1 MSWGNIYKKSSW
13 IPGQAQ
19 NDAWKGDPRLREDD
33 ERNREDDKRNR
44 EDDKNGRQPLFLRLF
59 VTRGIVVTNTGGV
72 RSRVL
77 PFFVS

>member
-1 MSWGNIYKKSSW
+1 MRER
-13 IPGQAQ
+13 
-19 NDAWKGDPRLREDD
+19 DPRLREDD

-44 EDDKNGRQPLFLRLF
+44 GDNKRNRGDNKNGRQPLFLRLF

>member
-1 MSWGNIYKKSSW
+1 MRER
-13 IPGQAQ
+13 
-19 NDAWKGDPRLREDD
+19 DPRLREDD
-33 ERNREDDKRNR
+33 ERNREDDKRNC
-44 EDDKNGRQPLFLRLF
+44 EDDERNRGDNKNGRQPLFLRLF

>member
-1 MSWGNIYKKSSW
+1 
-13 IPGQAQ
+13 
-19 NDAWKGDPRLREDD
+19 
-33 ERNREDDKRNR
+33 
-44 EDDKNGRQPLFLRLF
+44 LRLF

>member
-1 MSWGNIYKKSSW
+1 MREE
-13 IPGQAQ
+13 
-19 NDAWKGDPRLREDD
+19 DPRIREDD
-33 ERNREDDKRNR
+33 ERNREDDERNRGDDERNR

>member
-1 MSWGNIYKKSSW
+1 MRER
-13 IPGQAQ
+13 
-19 NDAWKGDPRLREDD
+19 DPRLREDD
-33 ERNREDDKRNR
+33 ERNREDDERNR
-44 EDDKNGRQPLFLRLF
+44 EDDKRNRGDGKKSHGDNKKGRQPLFLRLF

>member
-1 MSWGNIYKKSSW
+1 MREE
-13 IPGQAQ
+13 
-19 NDAWKGDPRLREDD
+19 DPRLREDD
-33 ERNREDDKRNR
+33 EKRRGDDERNREDDERNR

>member
-1 MSWGNIYKKSSW
+1 MRER
-13 IPGQAQ
+13 
-19 NDAWKGDPRLREDD
+19 DPRLREDD

-44 EDDKNGRQPLFLRLF
+44 GDNKNGRQPLFLRLF
-59 VTRGIVVTNTGGV
+59 LTRGIVVTNTGGV

>member
-1 MSWGNIYKKSSW
+1 MREE
-13 IPGQAQ
+13 
-19 NDAWKGDPRLREDD
+19 DPRLREDD
-33 ERNREDDKRNR
+33 ERNREDDERNRGDDERNR